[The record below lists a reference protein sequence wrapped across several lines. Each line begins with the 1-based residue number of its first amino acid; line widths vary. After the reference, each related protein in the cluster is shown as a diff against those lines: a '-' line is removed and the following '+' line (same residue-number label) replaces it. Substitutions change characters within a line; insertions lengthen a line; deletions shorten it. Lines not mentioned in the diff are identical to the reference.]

1 MATLDKFEEMVQNI
15 FEKLPKVFGE
25 KVDNVHIVVE
35 DSPSSD
41 TIKKVCSGKSALL
54 GLYQGIPLT
63 QRGSWYGMYP
73 TIPDT
78 ITLYKNNI
86 EAVCTTENDLYDRIE
101 EVLLHDIGHYFGMS
115 ETQVR
120 NAMKHYQSSTN

>member
-1 MATLDKFEEMVQNI
+1 MIPLDRFEEMVQNI

-41 TIKKVCSGKSALL
+41 TIKKVRAGKSSLL
-54 GLYQGIPLT
+54 GLYQGVPLT
-63 QRGSWYGMYP
+63 HRGSWYGMYP

-86 EAVCTTENDLYDRIE
+86 EAVCTDGE
-101 EVLLHDIGHYFGMS
+101 
-115 ETQVR
+115 
-120 NAMKHYQSSTN
+120 

>member
-1 MATLDKFEEMVQNI
+1 MIPLDRFEEMVQNI

-41 TIKKVCSGKSALL
+41 TIKKVRAGKSSLL

-63 QRGSWYGMYP
+63 HRGSWYGMYP

-78 ITLYKNNI
+78 ITLYKHNI
-86 EAVCTTENDLYDRIE
+86 EAVCTTENE
-101 EVLLHDIGHYFGMS
+101 HA
-115 ETQVR
+115 VR
-120 NAMKHYQSSTN
+120 PN